1 MKYFILIT
9 IVVCG
14 SFALTAE
21 SAPATPNESL
31 VEGRVLEYSVVSSK
45 LLNMEP
51 EQTLYAL
58 TVLVEQST
66 AVKGPDMLK
75 KEAGRTVRFY
85 SKQKLEP
92 ELFGRKIKA
101 KASYRGDE
109 RGGLHWIYEIRMAD

>member
-1 MKYFILIT
+1 MLLT
-9 IVVCG
+9 VVMLCLA
-14 SFALTAE
+14 FTPTAE
-21 SAPATPNESL
+21 SAPAAPNESL

-75 KEAGRTVRFY
+75 KEAGRPVRFY
-85 SKQKLEP
+85 SKQRLEP